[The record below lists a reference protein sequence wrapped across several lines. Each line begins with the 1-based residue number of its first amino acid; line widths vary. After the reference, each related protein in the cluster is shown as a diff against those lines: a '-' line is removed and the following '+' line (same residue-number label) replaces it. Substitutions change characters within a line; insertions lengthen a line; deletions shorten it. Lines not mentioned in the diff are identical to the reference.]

1 MIIMLSLNT
10 IKPNTGSRKASRK
23 VGRGNGSGAGTFCG
37 RGMNGQNCRSGGW
50 VPDWFEWGQTPLF
63 RRLPKLKGF
72 SNFKFKKHFNIINLS
87 DLELL
92 ASKGITEV
100 NKEVLLENG
109 IIAKKR
115 WAVKLLWNGELT
127 KKLNVVVDK
136 ASATAIEALEKAWG
150 KLELK

>member
-10 IKPNTGSRKASRK
+10 IKPNTWSRKASSK
-23 VGRGNGSGAGTFCG
+23 VGRGNGSGKWTFCG

-72 SNFKFKKHFNIINLS
+72 SNFKFKKHFNVINLS
-87 DLELL
+87 DLEIL
-92 ASKGITEV
+92 ASKNVTEI
-100 NKEVLLENG
+100 NMETLMENG
-109 IIAKKR
+109 LINKKN
-115 WAVKLLWNGELT
+115 WAIKLLGNGELT
-127 KKLNVVVDK
+127 KKLNVVVDR
-136 ASATAIEALEKAWG
+136 ASASAKEAVEKAWG